1 MSQTVGCETQMN
13 CDDSWVP
20 SCLFFS
26 PWAAHIWLYIFLSPD
41 LTHQYLYFLKLAPP
55 WNIHLRI
62 LFLNASQFLGIL
74 LSLLFF
80 PQVCVLESLSLTS
93 ESEFRSLLNS
103 LLGLDIALYSSISH
117 KCFKCHSILLH
128 LQGRFLL
135 RVTLTWGHF
144 LSSWSSALISYHAF
158 KKPGFLSVTLI
169 FYGWRSLWSQI
180 WGNKTR
186 CTILWTE

>member
-26 PWAAHIWLYIFLSPD
+26 LWAAHIWFYIFLSPD

-62 LFLNASQFLGIL
+62 LLLNASQFLGIL

-80 PQVCVLESLSLTS
+80 PQVCILEPFTSPLRIRFPSLFNLQSSGTPYC
-93 ESEFRSLLNS
+93 SLLLHFS
-103 LLGLDIALYSSISH
+103 QVFKVSCHPSSSAEQIYSPC
-117 KCFKCHSILLH
+117 CFDVGVLPVILIVYI
-128 LQGRFLL
+128 RFLPS
-135 RVTLTWGHF
+135 F
-144 LSSWSSALISYHAF
+144 
-158 KKPGFLSVTLI
+158 
-169 FYGWRSLWSQI
+169 
-180 WGNKTR
+180 
-186 CTILWTE
+186 